1 MDILKLYNIYKQYKL
16 IFKITNKQNKNKI
29 HNIIQN
35 LVKLALM
42 QISQN
47 IIKRYNHD
55 ACCGDEP

>member
-1 MDILKLYNIYKQYKL
+1 MDILKLQNVYKQHKL
-16 IFKITNKQNKNKI
+16 IFKITDKWNKNKI

-35 LVKLALM
+35 LVKLAVI

-47 IIKRYNHD
+47 TIKRYNHD